1 MVVWAAPLSTFL
13 NKTMYTYFLKNKD
26 VKSDVDQAKDD
37 LKKSDEA
44 RDNTFDSW
52 IIDSEDEDEEGEGK
66 ED

>member
-1 MVVWAAPLSTFL
+1 
-13 NKTMYTYFLKNKD
+13 MYTYFLKNKD